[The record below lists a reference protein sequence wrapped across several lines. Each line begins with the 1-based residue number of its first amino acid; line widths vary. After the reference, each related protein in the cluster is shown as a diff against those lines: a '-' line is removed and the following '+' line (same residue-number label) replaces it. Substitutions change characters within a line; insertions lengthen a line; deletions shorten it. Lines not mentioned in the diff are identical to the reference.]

1 MSAWLRNQVRVGLYW
16 WLLEFESPDT
26 HAAIIHQSL
35 LAHLDLL
42 RARWGSALRLSSAY
56 RTPEYN
62 TKKEGLAFSRHLDGR
77 AVDVPIV
84 DLDPDSPSRS
94 SAAVIR
100 ANGWIP
106 RVELD
111 AFLRL
116 ARSLWPRPE
125 DVVDEGDHVH
135 LEVT

>member
-1 MSAWLRNQVRVGLYW
+1 MRVGLYW
-16 WLLEFESPDT
+16 SLWEFASPDT
-26 HAAIIHQSL
+26 GAAMIDPSL

-42 RARWGSALRLSSAY
+42 RARWGSVLRLSSAY

-62 TKKEGLAFSRHLDGR
+62 TETGGLPFSRHLDGR
-77 AVDVPIV
+77 AVDIPIV
-84 DLDPDSPSRS
+84 DVDPAIPAKASTV
-94 SAAVIR
+94 AIR
-100 ANGWIP
+100 ARGWIP
-106 RVELD
+106 RVELE

-116 ARSLWPRPE
+116 ARSIWARPE